1 MDTLYY
7 KGEVGRT
14 ISQTTGFD
22 WTSNTAK
29 QVIIE
34 KPSGETI
41 TKTGSDVSVDD
52 AATGQ
57 IHVTVAA
64 GELDEAG
71 EYMFQAKCTISSV
84 VKFGPMMHFF
94 VEDVLTASA

>member
-1 MDTLYY
+1 MDSVYY

-41 TKTGSDVSVDD
+41 TKSGTDVTVDD
-52 AATGQ
+52 LATGQ
-57 IHVTVAA
+57 IHVVVAA
-64 GELDEAG
+64 GELDETG

-84 VKFGPMMHFF
+84 VRFGPLMHFY
-94 VEDVLTASA
+94 VEDVITESA